1 MPSASRDRQSERQ
14 KDVES
19 GRQDIKTEVEKYND
33 KIELEVLK
41 HNTDHSCD
49 KSKYIDGSERTRG
62 RLTKTEDRDKIK
74 SSMKL
79 ARTPANDNE
88 TKKINGG
95 CQPENFLQSK
105 LTEKKTRDHVNEV
118 IILDSPTFVGQT
130 ENGQES
136 KTHTAKELGGID
148 AGEHGQGS
156 AKHSLGGP
164 MSRSPLRHK
173 RVTSPE
179 NSSKRSVS
187 PERRKRDHCNVGRK
201 KEACIEDQ
209 DMPENLCIKD
219 RDNCTETTI
228 VSEAGKT
235 QTTVTTST
243 VTVSSVLEII
253 TTDGN
258 DNGHSKG
265 NLITTLILFI

>member
-1 MPSASRDRQSERQ
+1 MPSASRDRQTERQ
-14 KDVES
+14 KEGEP
-19 GRQDIKTEVEKYND
+19 GRQDTKTEVEKYND
-33 KIELEVLK
+33 KIELEVLR
-41 HNTDHSCD
+41 NSTDHSSD

-79 ARTPANDNE
+79 ARPSANDND

-95 CQPENFLQSK
+95 CRPENLLQSK
-105 LTEKKTRDHVNEV
+105 LTEKKTRDNVNEV

-136 KTHTAKELGGID
+136 KKHTSKELAGID
-148 AGEHGQGS
+148 TGEHGHGS
-156 AKHSLGGP
+156 AKHSVGGHMP
-164 MSRSPLRHK
+164 RSPSRHK

-187 PERRKRDHCNVGRK
+187 PERRKRAHCNVGRK
-201 KEACIEDQ
+201 KETCTEDQ

-219 RDNCTETTI
+219 RDKCTETTC
-228 VSEAGKT
+228 VSEADTVKILSN
-235 QTTVTTST
+235 VTTSPVT
-243 VTVSSVLEII
+243 VTSALEIV
-253 TTDGN
+253 TTDVN
-258 DNGHSKG
+258 DNGRSKG
-265 NLITTLILFI
+265 N